1 VFHDEVNL
9 PSLSASAF
17 IRRDNLHH
25 LISTFLN
32 LQVQCNIEVEPQRTM
47 AATTPSRDVLMGTEA
62 TNSLPSELLEKQLE
76 ALERFQKLLVTVHT
90 QYTTVLV
97 DIMQATNGEIIE
109 YLPIL
114 PSVVKERTKDL
125 LQMDFRS
132 QGYTIFCG
140 FEHTRCLITDAIE
153 TTQRLLQGF
162 YNISE
167 GVLAEK
173 DKGVS
178 WTRNYDARLLQK
190 IMQSRQ
196 ENQEQ
201 LAKVE
206 RDIAVLEGEVVL
218 LRVEFDMMVNS
229 YWNSKAADEPNRQ
242 EVRILTLQGY

>member
-1 VFHDEVNL
+1 
-9 PSLSASAF
+9 
-17 IRRDNLHH
+17 
-25 LISTFLN
+25 
-32 LQVQCNIEVEPQRTM
+32 M

-76 ALERFQKLLVTVHT
+76 ALERFQKLLVAVQT
-90 QYTTVLV
+90 QYNTVLV

-109 YLPIL
+109 HLPIL

-132 QGYTIFCG
+132 QGYNIFCG
-140 FEHTRCLITDAIE
+140 FEHTRRLIMDAIE

-167 GVLAEK
+167 AVLAEK
-173 DKGVS
+173 DRGVS
-178 WTRNYDARLLQK
+178 WTRNYDASLLRK
-190 IMQSRQ
+190 IMQFRQ
-196 ENQEQ
+196 ENQDQ

-229 YWNSKAADEPNRQ
+229 YWNTKATDEPNRQ